1 MSGEE
6 EAERHADV
14 GVGRVVVGIP
24 VVVDIREVRG
34 RVGGLQP
41 PVATVYSR

>member
-1 MSGEE
+1 MES
-6 EAERHADV
+6 ERHADV
-14 GVGRVVVGIP
+14 GVGRVVVVGIP

>member
-1 MSGEE
+1 MESDGL
-6 EAERHADV
+6 ADP
-14 GVGRVVVGIP
+14 GVGCIVVVGIP